1 MFHKLTEGDHNKMKN
16 ENKNNV
22 DRRLEGGGATL
33 IADKDPLHNIDL
45 DLMNALKEAFDEA
58 VKDGFKGDQRQWQD
72 SLSLGELKRLGAK
85 NGGLIN
91 MSMTKS

>member
-1 MFHKLTEGDHNKMKN
+1 MKN
-16 ENKNNV
+16 ETKNSV
-22 DRRLEGGGATL
+22 AKAMEPGGPTL
-33 IADKDPLHNIDL
+33 VAEKDPLHNIDL
-45 DLMNALKEAFDEA
+45 DLMNTLKEAFDEA
-58 VKDGFKGDQRQWQD
+58 VKDGFVGDQEEWQD

>member
-1 MFHKLTEGDHNKMKN
+1 MKN
-16 ENKNNV
+16 ETKNSV
-22 DRRLEGGGATL
+22 AKAMEPGGPTL
-33 IADKDPLHNIDL
+33 VAEKDPLHNIDL

-91 MSMTKS
+91 MSITKS

>member
-1 MFHKLTEGDHNKMKN
+1 MKS
-16 ENKNNV
+16 ETKNSIAKAM
-22 DRRLEGGGATL
+22 DPGGPTL
-33 IADKDPLHNIDL
+33 VADKDPLHNIDL

-58 VKDGFKGDQRQWQD
+58 VKDGFSGNQKEWQD

>member
-1 MFHKLTEGDHNKMKN
+1 MKS
-16 ENKNNV
+16 ETKNSIAKAM
-22 DRRLEGGGATL
+22 EPGGPTL
-33 IADKDPLHNIDL
+33 VADKDPLHNIDL

-58 VKDGFKGDQRQWQD
+58 VKDGFSGNQKEWQD

>member
-1 MFHKLTEGDHNKMKN
+1 MKN
-16 ENKNNV
+16 ETKNSV
-22 DRRLEGGGATL
+22 AKAMEPGGPTL
-33 IADKDPLHNIDL
+33 VAEKDPLQNIDL

-58 VKDGFKGDQRQWQD
+58 VKDGFVGDQEEWQD

>member
-1 MFHKLTEGDHNKMKN
+1 MKN
-16 ENKNNV
+16 ETKNSV
-22 DRRLEGGGATL
+22 AKAMEPGGPTL
-33 IADKDPLHNIDL
+33 VAEKDPLHNIDL

-58 VKDGFKGDQRQWQD
+58 VKDGFSGNQKEWQD

>member
-1 MFHKLTEGDHNKMKN
+1 MSRKDGS
-16 ENKNNV
+16 V
-22 DRRLEGGGATL
+22 DSVDKRLEGGGAMQV
-33 IADKDPLHNIDL
+33 ADKDPLHNIDL

-58 VKDGFKGDQRQWQD
+58 VKDGFTGDQKQWQD

>member
-1 MFHKLTEGDHNKMKN
+1 MKS
-16 ENKNNV
+16 ETKNSIAKAM
-22 DRRLEGGGATL
+22 EPGGPTL
-33 IADKDPLHNIDL
+33 VADKDPLHNIDL

-58 VKDGFKGDQRQWQD
+58 VKDGFQGNQKQWQD

>member
-1 MFHKLTEGDHNKMKN
+1 MKS
-16 ENKNNV
+16 ETKNSIAKAM
-22 DRRLEGGGATL
+22 DPGGPTL
-33 IADKDPLHNIDL
+33 VADKDPLQNIDL
-45 DLMNALKEAFDEA
+45 DLMQALEQAYKEA
-58 VKDGFKGDQRQWQD
+58 VKDGFVGDQNQWQD

>member
-1 MFHKLTEGDHNKMKN
+1 MKS
-16 ENKNNV
+16 ETKNSIAKAM
-22 DRRLEGGGATL
+22 DPGGPTVV
-33 IADKDPLHNIDL
+33 ADKDPLHNIDL

-58 VKDGFKGDQRQWQD
+58 VKDGFQGSQEKWQD
-72 SLSLGELKRLGAK
+72 SLSLGALKRLGAK

>member
-1 MFHKLTEGDHNKMKN
+1 MKS
-16 ENKNNV
+16 ETKNSIAKAM
-22 DRRLEGGGATL
+22 EPGGPTL
-33 IADKDPLHNIDL
+33 VADKDPLHNIDL

-58 VKDGFKGDQRQWQD
+58 VKDGFKGNQKEWQD
-72 SLSLGELKRLGAK
+72 SLSLGQLKRLGAK

>member
-1 MFHKLTEGDHNKMKN
+1 MKN
-16 ENKNNV
+16 ETKNSV
-22 DRRLEGGGATL
+22 AKAMEPGGPTL
-33 IADKDPLHNIDL
+33 VAEKDPLHNIDL

>member
-1 MFHKLTEGDHNKMKN
+1 MKS
-16 ENKNNV
+16 ETKNSIAKAM
-22 DRRLEGGGATL
+22 EPGGPTL
-33 IADKDPLHNIDL
+33 VADKDPLHNIDL

-58 VKDGFKGDQRQWQD
+58 VKDGFQGDQKQWQD

>member
-1 MFHKLTEGDHNKMKN
+1 MKS
-16 ENKNNV
+16 ETKNSV
-22 DRRLEGGGATL
+22 AKAMDPGGPTL
-33 IADKDPLHNIDL
+33 VADKDPLHNIDL

-58 VKDGFKGDQRQWQD
+58 VKDGFSGNQKEWQD

>member
-1 MFHKLTEGDHNKMKN
+1 MSKKDGSVNS
-16 ENKNNV
+16 V
-22 DRRLEGGGATL
+22 DKRLDGGGPMQV
-33 IADKDPLHNIDL
+33 ADKDPLHNIDL

-58 VKDGFKGDQRQWQD
+58 VKDGFKGDQKQWQD

>member
-1 MFHKLTEGDHNKMKN
+1 MKS
-16 ENKNNV
+16 ETKNSIAKAM
-22 DRRLEGGGATL
+22 EPGGPTL
-33 IADKDPLHNIDL
+33 VADKDPLHNIDL

-58 VKDGFKGDQRQWQD
+58 VKDGFKGDQKQWQD

>member
-1 MFHKLTEGDHNKMKN
+1 MKS
-16 ENKNNV
+16 ETKNSV
-22 DRRLEGGGATL
+22 AKAMEPGGPTL
-33 IADKDPLHNIDL
+33 VAEKDPLHNIDL

>member
-1 MFHKLTEGDHNKMKN
+1 MKN
-16 ENKNNV
+16 ETKNSV
-22 DRRLEGGGATL
+22 AKAMEPGGPTL
-33 IADKDPLHNIDL
+33 VAEKDPLHNIDL

-58 VKDGFKGDQRQWQD
+58 VKDGFQGDQRQWQD

>member
-1 MFHKLTEGDHNKMKN
+1 MKN
-16 ENKNNV
+16 ETKNSV
-22 DRRLEGGGATL
+22 AKAMEPGGPTL
-33 IADKDPLHNIDL
+33 VAEKDPLHNIDL
-45 DLMNALKEAFDEA
+45 DLMNTLKEAFDEA
-58 VKDGFKGDQRQWQD
+58 VKEGFEGNQREWQD

>member
-1 MFHKLTEGDHNKMKN
+1 MKN
-16 ENKNNV
+16 ETKNSV
-22 DRRLEGGGATL
+22 AKAMEPGGPTL
-33 IADKDPLHNIDL
+33 VAEKDPLQNIDL